1 MKNRNLSILFALF
14 AVCALSITL
23 ILGELTV
30 RLVSSK
36 KHIYNIEMVK
46 YASKLKM
53 RDPEGLV
60 SHLHKP
66 NSSANL
72 MGVDIQLNSL
82 GHRSRELNPEKSPN
96 EKRIY
101 LLGASGTLGWGVP
114 QEETYAFLIEKELN
128 SSGSQYHYEVVNAG
142 IGNYGTKEQ
151 YLLLKKQLSQV
162 KPDYLLLT
170 YYISDVIP
178 REVGNDN
185 PIYHYSY
192 LAAYLA
198 NAANV
203 VSYALSGKSSLSEYY
218 SQFYDSKNP
227 HWIQAKENL
236 NDIKKL
242 CEENGISFSIVMF
255 PDIHNLTQGTPLK
268 SIYEKIESDLKGM
281 DIKTLN
287 TFPSLQAEFAG
298 RESEIW
304 IQANDPHP
312 NAKGHK
318 VIAEQ
323 LLKFLKDERII
334 VP

>member
-1 MKNRNLSILFALF
+1 MKNRNTVILFTLF
-14 AVCALSITL
+14 IICALSITFA
-23 ILGELTV
+23 LGELTV

-66 NSSANL
+66 NAQANL

-82 GHRSRELNPEKSPN
+82 GHRSRELESNKKSN
-96 EKRIY
+96 EQRVY
-101 LLGASGTLGWGVP
+101 LMGASGTLGWGVP
-114 QEETYAFLIEKELN
+114 QEETYSSLLEKELN
-128 SSGSQYHYEVVNAG
+128 ANKLQTHYEVINAG
-142 IGNYGTKEQ
+142 IGNYGTKAQ
-151 YLLLKKQLSQV
+151 YLLLKKQLDQV
-162 KPDYLLLT
+162 KPDHVVLT
-170 YYISDVIP
+170 YYVSDVIP

-203 VSYALSGKSSLSEYY
+203 VTYALGGKSSLSEYY
-218 SQFYDSKNP
+218 GQFYDEKNP
-227 HWIQAKENL
+227 HWIQAKENI
-236 NDIKKL
+236 NEIKKL
-242 CEENGISFSIVMF
+242 CEQHGITFSIVML

-268 SIYEKIESDLKGM
+268 VIYEKIEADFIGM
-281 DIKTLN
+281 GIKTLN
-287 TFPSLQAEFAG
+287 IFSALQTEFAG
-298 RESEIW
+298 REQEIW

-318 VIAEQ
+318 VIADQ
-323 LLKFLKDERII
+323 LLQFLRKEYSIFR
-334 VP
+334 

>member
-1 MKNRNLSILFALF
+1 MKNRNTVLLFTLF
-14 AVCALSITL
+14 IICALSITFA
-23 ILGELTV
+23 LGELTV

-66 NSSANL
+66 NASANL

-82 GHRSRELNPEKSPN
+82 GQRSRELPANKKSN
-96 EKRIY
+96 EQRIY
-101 LLGASGTLGWGVP
+101 LMGASATLGWGVT
-114 QEETYAFLIEKELN
+114 QDETYALLIEKELN
-128 SSGSQYHYEVVNAG
+128 AKSLQIHYEVINAG
-142 IGNYGTKEQ
+142 IGNYDTNAQ
-151 YLLLKKQLSQV
+151 YLLIKKQLAQV
-162 KPDYLLLT
+162 KPDHVVLT
-170 YYISDVIP
+170 YYVSDVIP

-203 VSYALSGKSSLSEYY
+203 VTYALSGKTSLSEYY
-218 SQFYDSKNP
+218 SQFYETKNP
-227 HWIQAKENL
+227 HWLKAKENI
-236 NDIKKL
+236 NDIKIL
-242 CEENGISFSIVMF
+242 CDQNGISFSILML
-255 PDIHNLTQGTPLK
+255 PDIHNLNQGTPLK
-268 SIYEKIESDLKGM
+268 AIYEKIESDFNGM
-281 DIKTLN
+281 GIKTFN
-287 TFPSLQAEFAG
+287 IFGALQTEFAG
-298 RESEIW
+298 REQEIW

-318 VIAEQ
+318 VIADQ
-323 LLKFLKDERII
+323 LLQFLRKEYAIFR
-334 VP
+334 

>member
-1 MKNRNLSILFALF
+1 MKNRSTTTLFLIF
-14 AVCALSITL
+14 AICALSITF
-23 ILGELTV
+23 ILGELTI
-30 RLVSSK
+30 RLVSSR

-46 YASKLKM
+46 YASELKM

-60 SHLHKP
+60 SHVHRP
-66 NSSANL
+66 NARANL

-82 GHRSRELNPEKSPN
+82 GHRSRELQAEKK
-96 EKRIY
+96 ETEQRIY
-101 LLGASGTLGWGVP
+101 LMGASGTLGWGVT
-114 QEETYAFLIEKELN
+114 QEETYSSLLEKELN
-128 SSGSQYHYEVVNAG
+128 AKSLHKHYEVINAG

-151 YLLLKKQLSQV
+151 YLLLKKQLAQV
-162 KPDYLLLT
+162 KPDHVVLT

-203 VSYALSGKSSLSEYY
+203 VTYALSGKSSLSEYY
-218 SQFYDSKNP
+218 GQFYDSKNP
-227 HWIQAKENL
+227 HWIQAKENI
-236 NDIKKL
+236 NEIKKL
-242 CEENGISFSIVMF
+242 CDQHGISFSIMML

-268 SIYEKIESDLKGM
+268 AIYEKIEADFNGQGF
-281 DIKTLN
+281 KTLN
-287 TFPSLQAEFAG
+287 IFPTLQAEFAG
-298 RESEIW
+298 REQEIW

-318 VIAEQ
+318 VVAQQ
-323 LLKFLKDERII
+323 LLDFFSKENII
-334 VP
+334 NP

>member
-1 MKNRNLSILFALF
+1 MKNRSTITLFLIF
-14 AVCALSITL
+14 AICALSITF
-23 ILGELTV
+23 ILGELTI
-30 RLVSSK
+30 RLVSSR

-46 YASKLKM
+46 YASELKM

-60 SHLHKP
+60 SHVHRP
-66 NSSANL
+66 NARANL

-82 GHRSRELNPEKSPN
+82 GHRSRELQAEKK
-96 EKRIY
+96 ETEQRIY
-101 LLGASGTLGWGVP
+101 LMGASGTLGWGVT
-114 QEETYAFLIEKELN
+114 QEETYSSLLEKELN
-128 SSGSQYHYEVVNAG
+128 AKSLHKHYEVINAG

-151 YLLLKKQLSQV
+151 YFLLKKQLAQV
-162 KPDYLLLT
+162 KPDHVVLT

-203 VSYALSGKSSLSEYY
+203 VTYALSGKSSLSEYY
-218 SQFYDSKNP
+218 GQFYDVKNP
-227 HWIQAKENL
+227 HWIEAKENI
-236 NDIKKL
+236 NEIKKL
-242 CEENGISFSIVMF
+242 CDQHGISFSIMML

-268 SIYEKIESDLKGM
+268 AIYEKIEADFNGQGF
-281 DIKTLN
+281 KTLN
-287 TFPSLQAEFAG
+287 IFPTLQAEFAG
-298 RESEIW
+298 REQEIW

-318 VIAEQ
+318 VVAQQ
-323 LLKFLKDERII
+323 LLDFFSKENII
-334 VP
+334 NP